1 MTSREDLAAIP
12 LPAALVELAAV
23 DQHST
28 VRLLP
33 LKSCRICLLAAV
45 GQSHLRAQLF
55 GAAGHAHKDRL
66 LGGRHDPANKSRE
79 NRSSFLSAC
88 TVQTAPPRLLTRLHR
103 ALCLLRPT
111 RAGSLAS
118 HVGASGQDGRD
129 DGGEAVALCEEKR
142 GQP

>member
-1 MTSREDLAAIP
+1 MTIREDLAAIP

-33 LKSCRICLLAAV
+33 LKSCRICPLAAV
-45 GQSHLRAQLF
+45 GQSHLRPQLL
-55 GAAGHAHKDRL
+55 GAGGRAHKDRL
-66 LGGRHDPANKSRE
+66 LGGRHDPAKWSRE

-88 TVQTAPPRLLTRLHR
+88 TVKTSPSRFLTRLHR
-103 ALCLLRPT
+103 ALCLLSPT

-129 DGGEAVALCEEKR
+129 YGGKEVSLCEEKR
-142 GQP
+142 GQS